1 MNSQRKQY
9 IVNLLATFA
18 SQGFTAGSILLLTPI
33 LLSNLGTEL
42 FSLYGIILNLI
53 LIFAIFDIGFNTGLL
68 RRLIHEQAQAST
80 LISTCFYFFLAI
92 SPLVFLAIWGFINIG
107 WLFAANQS
115 LPISSALL
123 AVLLAAWVLLNMQA
137 ALFDVVLQSLNKIF
151 VGKVIRI
158 IKTIVEFGLIW
169 WASYQ
174 QNIIWMIACLL
185 VTNLLYVFAM
195 YLIAKRAIPFRIFF
209 PTAFISSCKL
219 HINYSIWYGLSA
231 IAGVLVYNAQTVLMG
246 TQLSTS
252 SIAIILVVAKFYEV
266 VKVGLANFTVIIF
279 HGIGWSVATGQ
290 WHTIFVQYKK
300 TIFRIGLL
308 VVLASI
314 FLLTVGEYLFKIWSG
329 FTDAAA
335 LQVYHYYTLL
345 IMALVIEHI
354 SIVYLSALKLNKI
367 PTIVSIVQG
376 LLGLLLSYWLMQTYQ
391 LIGAIWGSLIALCCT
406 SFFFNPIYLILHL
419 RKKLQS

>member
-158 IKTIVEFGLIW
+158 VKTIVEFGLIW

-266 VKVGLANFTVIIF
+266 VKVGLANFTVILF
-279 HGIGWSVATGQ
+279 PGIVLSEAKGQ

-300 TIFRIGLL
+300 KRYF
-308 VVLASI
+308 VLDC
-314 FLLTVGEYLFKIWSG
+314 W
-329 FTDAAA
+329 
-335 LQVYHYYTLL
+335 
-345 IMALVIEHI
+345 
-354 SIVYLSALKLNKI
+354 
-367 PTIVSIVQG
+367 
-376 LLGLLLSYWLMQTYQ
+376 
-391 LIGAIWGSLIALCCT
+391 
-406 SFFFNPIYLILHL
+406 
-419 RKKLQS
+419 